1 VVYVDLGVVLKAL
14 VVITIATYVGFTAL
28 SYRSLPQLIA
38 VENICWALLYTLC
51 LLILT
56 RWGSSLPLVAVAS
69 FNAGRVS
76 NAIVTSTGDVGRLAI
91 QHLPLLLLLLTLAV
105 LAAYL
110 ELHRSQPGGGVGGW

>member
-1 VVYVDLGVVLKAL
+1 VVYVDLGVVLKVL
-14 VVITIATYVGFTAL
+14 VVTTIVAYVGFTAL
-28 SYRSLPQLIA
+28 SYRSLPQFIA

-76 NAIVTSTGDVGRLAI
+76 NSIVTSTGDVGRLAI

-105 LAAYL
+105 LAFYL
-110 ELHRSQPGGGVGGW
+110 ELRRSQLGGGVGGW